1 MLLSLQ
7 TPRLPHSPML
17 LPLSCCTPK
26 SYHELGFC
34 LSFLLNRVLSERT
47 SRQTAAL
54 PPALPPASLRRL
66 IASLVPTLSACFTKQ
81 GKHQNYLNDGLTGDA
96 WNSSKLCKCWLL
108 LLCLETFINE
118 DGTSC

>member
-1 MLLSLQ
+1 MNYDAVSLFFSIESSVREPADRQ
-7 TPRLPHSPML
+7 QLG
-17 LPLSCCTPK
+17 
-26 SYHELGFC
+26 EL
-34 LSFLLNRVLSERT
+34 
-47 SRQTAAL
+47 
-54 PPALPPASLRRL
+54 ALPPASLRRL

-96 WNSSKLCKCWLL
+96 SNSSELCKCWLL